1 MKFPKI
7 ANKGVFFI
15 AVSQFGMAFSFHCI
29 MAFMPFYIIKIST
42 YGPTETMI
50 WIGLI
55 MGASNVVASF
65 VAPIWGGL
73 TSRFRP
79 KFLFERGMLCNGVLI
94 LLLGFTD
101 NLYLLLGLRILQ
113 GALGGVS
120 TIGLILISSLSSE
133 ERIHKDF
140 SLFQNAITAG
150 QLAGPPIGAYAAF
163 LLGYRAPF
171 VFAFMI
177 VTVFILFCHRNV
189 SDIPLQKKRSDS
201 SATLKKGILF
211 GWGLSFVATLHLTFL
226 PSVLPNILAGFKET
240 GDVAL
245 RSAGFIIMSYTGT
258 AIVGNYFL
266 SRFASKMGV
275 KKVITLACL
284 SAAFFQVL
292 LVLSKGVLSF
302 MAIRMIQMFFVA
314 SIIPLMFSVFA
325 RDVGGKTMGF
335 LNSAR
340 FVGSAV
346 APLIATSVLA
356 YSNLLTLYTL
366 IAALTVGS
374 LWAFLNSTRKEASK
388 LSSAFDLSQ

>member
-1 MKFPKI
+1 MSLKI

-55 MGASNVVASF
+55 MGASNVVASV

-79 KFLFERGMLCNGVLI
+79 KLLFERGMLCNGILI

-101 NLYLLLGLRILQ
+101 NLYLLLFLRICQ

-120 TIGLILISSLSSE
+120 TIGLVLISSLSSK

-150 QLAGPPIGAYAAF
+150 QLVGPPIGAFAASLF
-163 LLGYRAPF
+163 GYRAPF
-171 VFAFMI
+171 VFAFII
-177 VTVFILFCHRNV
+177 VSIFIVFCHRNV
-189 SDIPLQKKRSDS
+189 TDIPLQKKWSDS
-201 SATLKKGILF
+201 EATSRKRLLF

-226 PSVLPNILAGFKET
+226 PSVLPNILAVFNET
-240 GDVAL
+240 GDMAL
-245 RSAGFIIMSYTGT
+245 RSAGFIIMAYTGT
-258 AIVGNYFL
+258 AIVGNYFI
-266 SRFASKMGV
+266 SRLVSRMGL

-292 LVLSKGVLSF
+292 LILSRGVLSF
-302 MAIRMIQMFFVA
+302 MVIRMIQMFFVA
-314 SIIPLMFSVFA
+314 SIIPLMFSVFG

-346 APLIATSVLA
+346 APIMATSVLA
-356 YSNLLTLYTL
+356 YSNLLALYIL
-366 IAALTVGS
+366 IAVLTIGS